1 MADPEPYICL
11 TVSSGDSPSVM
22 WILES
27 FDVNGIENFEAGVKG
42 FWPKSKW
49 KDVKDAV
56 MLNLSE
62 ENITEY
68 SIEEI
73 PFKNWNAEWESNF
86 NPIRV
91 DDFCYIRAPFHP
103 PIQEVEHDI
112 VIDPKMA
119 FGTGHHATTYQMI
132 KQMSGLEFFH
142 KKVFDF
148 GTGTGILAIIA
159 YKKGADD
166 VLAIDND
173 PLATDNTRENIL
185 QNNTA
190 EVKVEQATIEQI
202 DETSF
207 DMILA
212 NINLNVLLNTAEELN
227 KRSKTGTVLLMSGF
241 YLEDLPKIKS
251 QYAHFWKYEQHTVED
266 KWCCAKFLRK

>member
-11 TVSSGDSPSVM
+11 AVSTGDSASVM

-27 FDVNGIENFEAGVKG
+27 FDVNGIENSDTGVKG
-42 FWPKSKW
+42 YWPKSKW
-49 KDVKDAV
+49 KQVEDAV

-62 ENITEY
+62 EHITDY

-86 NPIRV
+86 KPIRV
-91 DDFCYIRAPFHP
+91 NDFCYIRAPFHP

-132 KQMSGLEFFH
+132 KHMSGLEFVH

-159 YKKGADD
+159 HKMGAND

-185 QNNTA
+185 QNNTT
-190 EVKVEQATIEQI
+190 EVKVERATIDQI
-202 DETSF
+202 GEAPF
-207 DMILA
+207 DIILA
-212 NINLNVLLNTAEELN
+212 NINLNVLLLAADELN
-227 KRSKTGTVLLMSGF
+227 KRSKPGTVLLMSGF

-251 QYAHFWKYEQHTVED
+251 QYTPFWKYEHHTVMD
-266 KWCCAKFLRK
+266 NWCCARFLRK